1 MEKGCQSVH
10 WLHRGCVDIRH
21 LHYYGRHTTENQSGR
36 CRLNKG
42 NFSTVLPHAALKCRA
57 YFSAYLILVHC
68 SICFKNAGGIDSWAI
83 KTFRRRLW
91 KRKVKALLYYLN
103 GAEVF
108 NQTACLVRSM
118 ERFYELSW
126 LLFVFFLMLEYE
138 GGYESNWSGIS
149 LSSPQQHVLFT
160 VSHFH
165 AVNWEFFIYFFFFL
179 LHIYFLVLAHRIA
192 TEIMIPHIN
201 AHTLSHF
208 MQVCLL
214 HLGFF

>member
-1 MEKGCQSVH
+1 MVILRSYASQLGLSPLHHMEKGCQSVH

-42 NFSTVLPHAALKCRA
+42 NFSTVLPHAALKYRA

-68 SICFKNAGGIDSWAI
+68 SICCKNAGGIDSWAI

-108 NQTACLVRSM
+108 NQIACLVRSM

-126 LLFVFFLMLEYE
+126 LLFVFFLNVRIWRRIWIELIR
-138 GGYESNWSGIS
+138 N
-149 LSSPQQHVLFT
+149 FT
-160 VSHFH
+160 VISTTTRI
-165 AVNWEFFIYFFFFL
+165 IYRLTF
-179 LHIYFLVLAHRIA
+179 
-192 TEIMIPHIN
+192 P
-201 AHTLSHF
+201 
-208 MQVCLL
+208 CC
-214 HLGFF
+214 

>member
-1 MEKGCQSVH
+1 MVKSVVILRSYTSQLGLSPLHHMEKGCQSVH

-68 SICFKNAGGIDSWAI
+68 SICCKNAGGIDSWAI

-108 NQTACLVRSM
+108 NQIAGLVHSM

-126 LLFVFFLMLEYE
+126 LLFVFFK
-138 GGYESNWSGIS
+138 
-149 LSSPQQHVLFT
+149 
-160 VSHFH
+160 
-165 AVNWEFFIYFFFFL
+165 
-179 LHIYFLVLAHRIA
+179 
-192 TEIMIPHIN
+192 
-201 AHTLSHF
+201 
-208 MQVCLL
+208 C
-214 HLGFF
+214 